1 MNKINNMEFS
11 MEWRELKRGDKVTY
25 TKDYKFGKK
34 GLVAATVV
42 MIKGQTALLDSG
54 DNISKYQRVEGGK

>member
-1 MNKINNMEFS
+1 

-25 TKDYKFGKK
+25 TKDYKFGKT
-34 GLVAATVV
+34 GVVSATVL

-54 DNISKYQRVEGGK
+54 DNISKYQRVTEDK

>member
-25 TKDYKFGKK
+25 TKDYKFGKT
-34 GLVAATVV
+34 GVVSATVL

-54 DNISKYQRVEGGK
+54 DNISKYQRVTEDK

>member
-1 MNKINNMEFS
+1 MK
-11 MEWRELKRGDKVTY
+11 WTELKKGDEVTY
-25 TKDYKFGKK
+25 TKDYKIGKK